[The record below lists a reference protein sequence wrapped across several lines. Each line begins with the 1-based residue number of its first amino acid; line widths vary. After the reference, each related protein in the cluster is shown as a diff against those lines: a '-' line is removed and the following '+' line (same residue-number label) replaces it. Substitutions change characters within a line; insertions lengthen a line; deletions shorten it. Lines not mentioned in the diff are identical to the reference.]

1 MERYFLASV
10 PSGYLSEEQILHT
23 VRRHWVIENGSHWTL
38 DTQFHEDEAPFC
50 RKNEALLVLA
60 LLRAMAMNTLNW
72 LRFRHLKNDTVRG
85 FTWRA
90 LFDWMKEIIAGVT
103 VVGLDT
109 EPVLKQ
115 I

>member
-23 VRRHWVIENGSHWTL
+23 VRQHWVNENGSHWTL

-60 LLRAMAMNTLNW
+60 LLRAMARQS
-72 LRFRHLKNDTVRG
+72 RFVANESQRNRMAATR
-85 FTWRA
+85 RSC
-90 LFDWMKEIIAGVT
+90 GVGKI
-103 VVGLDT
+103 VF
-109 EPVLKQ
+109 
-115 I
+115 